1 MLLEVI
7 LLILGPYD
15 ISKHAI
21 RLAHRL
27 NDKLLHCLCELL
39 VAVNAEQPSVDNPGV
54 IFTPVSTLLE
64 LGPVPA
70 RNTFTR
76 KTFKDEQLARLLV
89 LDKHAH
95 VIISR
100 TGHTPN
106 QLVLHLVAREEENVT
121 RLCILEQL

>member
-1 MLLEVI
+1 M
-7 LLILGPYD
+7 ILGPYD

-27 NDKLLHCLCELL
+27 NDKFLHCLCELL
-39 VAVNAEQPSVDNPGV
+39 VTFNPEQPTVDDPGV

-70 RNTFTR
+70 RNTFSR

-89 LDKHAH
+89 LDEHAH
-95 VIISR
+95 VIIAR
-100 TGHTPN
+100 AGHTPN